1 MGVGII
7 AFGLIFN
14 PVEFLQVSRKRKRR
28 SSSVQLGQK
37 GHSAAGPEGIQPARG
52 CHVEGVKEK
61 YAFSRRSETVR
72 ARVRFKPDGW
82 GPPVSM

>member
-37 GHSAAGPEGIQPARG
+37 GHGAAVPDGFQPMPG
-52 CHVEGVKEK
+52 CHVEGVKAK
-61 YAFSRRSETVR
+61 YAFSQCSEPVC

-82 GPPVSM
+82 VPPVRA